1 MRVYAIGDIHG
12 HLDKLRHVHDLIA
25 ADGGRDA
32 QIVHLGDLIDRGPES
47 RGVIEFLMQ
56 GQADGRDWIV
66 LKGNHDRQLPR
77 FLEDPRWIDPMA
89 AQQLPWTERDNSGA
103 EATLASYG
111 VPDALNRDLDKV
123 HAKAVANVP
132 RDHARWIDGLPA
144 WHLTPLALF
153 VHGGVR
159 PGVDLCAQTEDD
171 MLWLRRP
178 FLDDTRDHGVLV
190 VHGHS
195 PVQRIDHK
203 PNRLAIDTNAGGGGP
218 LSVVRIDDDGVWIL
232 TENGPV
238 KSEPAP

>member
-32 QIVHLGDLIDRGPES
+32 QIVHLGDLIDRGPAS

-66 LKGNHDRQLPR
+66 LKGNHDGQLPR
-77 FLEDPRWIDPMA
+77 FLEDPRWIDPMT
-89 AQQLPWTERDNSGA
+89 AQKLPWTARDNSGA

-111 VPDALNRDLDKV
+111 VPGALSRDLDEV
-123 HAKAVANVP
+123 HAEAVANVP
-132 RDHARWIDGLPA
+132 HDHARWIDGLPA

-153 VHGGVR
+153 VHGGIR

-195 PVQRIDHK
+195 PVQRIEHK
-203 PNRLAIDTNAGGGGP
+203 PNRLDIDTNAGGGGP

-232 TENGPV
+232 TEDGPV